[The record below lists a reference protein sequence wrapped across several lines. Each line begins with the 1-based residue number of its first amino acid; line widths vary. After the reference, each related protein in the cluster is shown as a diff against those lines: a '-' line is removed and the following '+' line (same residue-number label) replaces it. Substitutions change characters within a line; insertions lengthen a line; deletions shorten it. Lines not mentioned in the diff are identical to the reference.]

1 MSETPSLPI
10 DHFPS
15 FLARLPP
22 DLDIE
27 ALARET
33 KAFRRKRGI
42 RSGTGLLRLTLAWA
56 AGGYSTQHVAGRAGG
71 RGIATLTGEAL
82 IQRFHAAA
90 AFLEALTGQL
100 LKRASRSA
108 RETPRWHGRVL
119 RAAGGT
125 SLSQQAS
132 KGTGYRVHGV
142 YDLGRGGFTH
152 LEVTGGH
159 GGEALDRGEPVAGE
173 VRAAGRGYATA
184 QSWRRFLENRQDTVD
199 FIVRMRWNT
208 IRLLDGEGAL
218 SGPSGW
224 LRTRP
229 AGAGTHGITA
239 LAQSG
244 KRHTPHATRRSG
256 SA

>member
-1 MSETPSLPI
+1 MASMIL
-10 DHFPS
+10 
-15 FLARLPP
+15 
-22 DLDIE
+22 
-27 ALARET
+27 
-33 KAFRRKRGI
+33 
-42 RSGTGLLRLTLAWA
+42 
-56 AGGYSTQHVAGRAGG
+56 
-71 RGIATLTGEAL
+71 
-82 IQRFHAAA
+82 AAA
-90 AFLEALTGQL
+90 A
-100 LKRASRSA
+100 SRIWKS
-108 RETPRWHGRVL
+108 P
-119 RAAGGT
+119 AGT
-125 SLSQQAS
+125 
-132 KGTGYRVHGV
+132 
-142 YDLGRGGFTH
+142 
-152 LEVTGGH
+152 